1 MEKIAVPF
9 ECPNCHIRKN
19 VRKLPATPQAKIK
32 CPGCGEELKL
42 VFDVNA
48 DPQTAIVT
56 LLSGVETPA
65 SQLEAPRKETVY
77 KAMPEGFGQVTPPSA
92 PGPAVPPPYNPR
104 PSDPGPQPS
113 AAKGTQLLSN
123 MSMPELREPVFVC
136 RLGGRRRNKVED
148 RYRIGAG
155 TVTIGRIDPVTLS
168 DIMFDRDLEMSRR
181 SVELSVIPTEYETVL
196 KLRVLKATNPVTV
209 GFHTLVEGETM
220 AIHFGEVFTIGRT
233 SIVVTNDPNLK
244 KV

>member
-42 VFDVNA
+42 VFDVTA
-48 DPQTAIVT
+48 DPQTATVT

-65 SQLEAPRKETVY
+65 SQPEAPRKETVY
-77 KAMPEGFGQVTPPSA
+77 KAMPEGFGQVTP
-92 PGPAVPPPYNPR
+92 

-123 MSMPELREPVFVC
+123 MSMPELRDPVFVC